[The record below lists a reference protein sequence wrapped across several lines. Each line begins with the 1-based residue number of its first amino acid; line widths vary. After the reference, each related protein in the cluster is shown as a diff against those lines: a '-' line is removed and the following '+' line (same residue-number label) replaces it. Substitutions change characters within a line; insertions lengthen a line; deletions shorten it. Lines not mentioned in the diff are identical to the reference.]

1 MINRTYSLNDV
12 RFLMFIALIDGIILG
27 VLLSGN
33 LAHSQTRITPAEVCK
48 GKTAREQCVC
58 LGMDYD
64 PHLKPVP
71 GCAVKKLPEPKFEIV
86 PFSHT
91 EDGWNIEE
99 YVAPAIRSQDVP
111 AVQKEVRGL
120 TFTIIPCGGPPVDNP
135 LFACSKPDMVLQW
148 VCEDTHSIMLQ
159 AQDGKIW
166 CHLPIQEPVEAAPS
180 KESCRVMRGPIEHP
194 VTPWESCKAA
204 RRIEHKLL
212 NQGHYAWL
220 ERRAPR
226 KKLPE

>member
-71 GCAVKKLPEPKFEIV
+71 GCAVKKLPEPK
-86 PFSHT
+86 
-91 EDGWNIEE
+91 
-99 YVAPAIRSQDVP
+99 DVP

-120 TFTIIPCGGPPVDNP
+120 TYTIIPCGGPPVDNP
-135 LFACSKPDMVLQW
+135 LFACTKPDMVLQW

-194 VTPWESCKAA
+194 VTPWIPCGKARGIVRGYIKKA
-204 RRIEHKLL
+204 
-212 NQGHYAWL
+212 QYAWL
-220 ERRAPR
+220 ERKEGR
-226 KKLPE
+226 